1 MICNF
6 VDFQI
11 GVVGFKEGKDKMQKY
26 RESFEC
32 REGRAKRSIERSEK
46 KEKHFKETVWWF
58 S

>member
-26 RESFEC
+26 RESIEC

-46 KEKHFKETVWWF
+46 KRKTF
-58 S
+58 